1 MKKKLEEMTVRELL
15 MTDEFVRTLGE
26 VIENERQS
34 FREVRYRAYKEGRRL
49 QRNPI
54 DRLEE
59 RGVFNTEDMQSL
71 YAMVVA
77 KCLTGY
83 SASERN
89 YIELVGRQAYR
100 VTIQKLRN
108 TDG

>member
-34 FREVRYRAYKEGRRL
+34 FREVRYKAYKEGRRL

>member
-1 MKKKLEEMTVRELL
+1 MAKKLEEMTVREVL
-15 MTDEFVRTLGE
+15 MTDEFVKTLGE
-26 VIENERQS
+26 VIENEKNS
-34 FREVRYRAYKEGRRL
+34 FRDARLRAHKLQRRL

-59 RGVFNTEDMQSL
+59 RGVFNTKDMQNL
-71 YAMVVA
+71 YALVLA
-77 KCLTGY
+77 KCLQGY
-83 SASERN
+83 SASERD
-89 YIELVGRQAYR
+89 YIYLVGRQAYQ

>member
-1 MKKKLEEMTVRELL
+1 MAKKLEEMTVRELL

-34 FREVRYRAYKEGRRL
+34 FREARLRAHREGKVL

>member
-1 MKKKLEEMTVRELL
+1 MEEMTVRELL

-34 FREVRYRAYKEGRRL
+34 FREVRYKAYKEGRRL